1 MLKKLSLIS
10 LFVALV
16 FIFPLSTE
24 VKAEN
29 NLKNEPGIVNIFTS
43 PTCSHCASAKSFFN
57 DLQKKEGINFTYQD
71 HTISESIE
79 LIQEFYTVYEVPK
92 SEQGLVP
99 AIFIGDQFYI
109 GFSSEIGAQIREQL
123 IKQIANQ
130 GEVINGDNVGQSDV
144 GQSDTINKDG
154 DLSQT
159 EIINEDGNANQVET
173 SQGEMINEDDNAD
186 QVGTVND
193 EANDDE
199 KSRLA
204 KIPLIGEVDLLNF
217 SLPILAVILGIT
229 DGFNV
234 CSLGALVIILGLVMV
249 LGSKKRIFFMGGA
262 FLLTTG
268 IVYGILIFLW
278 HQLFTLIAPLM
289 RSLEILIGI
298 LSFAGGLY
306 LLREFYKA
314 YKSGPVCS
322 SNNIMSRLTPKVE
335 RIFKNKT
342 NWLILFGTVI
352 LFALF
357 VTVIEFPCSAVIP
370 VLFSSILVESGI
382 STAASIAYIALFLL
396 FYLLDE
402 IIIFVIA
409 VMTMKI
415 KIVSPK
421 FIIFFNLLA
430 AAIFIFIG
438 SYYLLGIL
446 R

>member
-1 MLKKLSLIS
+1 MFKKLSLIS
-10 LFVALV
+10 LFVAMV

-24 VKAEN
+24 VKAEI

-43 PTCSHCASAKSFFN
+43 PTCSHCAAAKSFLN
-57 DLQKKEGINFTYQD
+57 DLQKKEGIDFTYQD

-99 AIFIGDQFYI
+99 AIFIGDQFYV
-109 GFSSEIGAQIREQL
+109 GFSPEIGTQIREQL
-123 IKQIANQ
+123 IKQVANQ
-130 GEVINGDNVGQSDV
+130 GEVINGDDV
-144 GQSDTINKDG
+144 GQSDT
-154 DLSQT
+154 SQT
-159 EIINEDGNANQVET
+159 EMINENGDVNQTEIKNKNDNANQIE
-173 SQGEMINEDDNAD
+173 SNQIEMINEDDNAD
-186 QVGTVND
+186 QAGTVNSG
-193 EANDDE
+193 ANDDE
-199 KSRLA
+199 KSRIA

-217 SLPILAVILGIT
+217 SLPILAIILGIT

-268 IVYGILIFLW
+268 IVYGLLIFLW

-298 LSFAGGLY
+298 LSLAGGLY
-306 LLREFYKA
+306 LLREFYRA